1 MKKQKLEYL
10 NQLFAKEMQENRIKG
25 AAIRIFSKGEMV
37 FDQIYGTD
45 KPDTIYKIFSM
56 TKPITAVAAMI
67 LYERGMLDLY
77 EPVSKYL
84 PAFKEMKVVG
94 ENGLEDCKQP
104 IRIRNLMNMTSG
116 LMYPDKTGMSE
127 LCMMQIEKEIQD
139 RVESGEKLSNVEIC
153 SMFAKS
159 PLKFEPGKRWAYGTS
174 TDIVGAIIE
183 VITGEPYSS
192 FLKREIFEPLQM
204 VDTAFYIDESKKKRL
219 AKVYTRIDEAGHLKE
234 VGEEHLRILGLAEP
248 CERPVFESAGGG
260 LYSTVEDYSHFA
272 MMLLGNGTYKGT
284 EIIGRKTVDFLRTNQ
299 LTPTQ
304 EAAIYF
310 DSLYGYSY
318 GNFMRVLVDKSA
330 ASSNGSIG
338 EYGWDGLPGT
348 YFCVDP
354 EEELAVIYM
363 QQIAEGADQSL
374 RRKMRQIIYGAID

>member
-1 MKKQKLEYL
+1 MKKHKLEYL
-10 NQLFAKEMQENRIKG
+10 NHLFAKEMQENRIKG
-25 AAIRIFSKGEMV
+25 AAIRIFSKGSMV

-45 KPDTIYKIFSM
+45 GQHTIYKIFSM

-77 EPVSKYL
+77 DPVFKYL
-84 PAFKEMKVVG
+84 PAFKEMKKVG

-104 IRIRNLMNMTSG
+104 IRIRDLMNMTSG
-116 LMYPDKTGMSE
+116 LMYADTTGMSE
-127 LCMMQIEKEIQD
+127 MCMIQIVNEID
-139 RVESGEKLSNVEIC
+139 ESVKNGEKLSNVEIC
-153 SMFAKS
+153 SLFAKA

-174 TDIVGAIIE
+174 TDIMGAVIE
-183 VITGEPYSS
+183 VITGETYSK
-192 FLKREIFEPLQM
+192 FLKREIFDPLQM
-204 VDTAFYIDESKKKRL
+204 EDTDFYVDESKKSRL
-219 AKVYTRIDEAGHLKE
+219 AKVYTRIDEEGHL
-234 VGEEHLRILGLAEP
+234 EEALDERLRSLGMTEP
-248 CERPVFESAGGG
+248 CKRPVFESAGGG

-284 EIIGRKTVDFLRTNQ
+284 EIIGRKTVDFLRINQ
-299 LTPTQ
+299 LTPEQ
-304 EAAIYF
+304 EKTIYF

-338 EYGWDGLPGT
+338 EYGWDGLLGN

-354 EEELAVIYM
+354 EEELSVIYM
-363 QQIAEGADQSL
+363 QQITEGADQSL

>member
-10 NQLFAKEMQENRIKG
+10 NQLFEKEMQENRIKG
-25 AAIRIFSKGEMV
+25 AALRIFSKGEMV
-37 FDQIYGTD
+37 FDRVYGTD
-45 KPDTIYKIFSM
+45 EPGTIYKIFSM
-56 TKPITAVAAMI
+56 TKPITAIAAMI

-94 ENGLEDCKQP
+94 ENGLEDCEQP

-153 SMFAKS
+153 SMFAKA

-219 AKVYTRIDEAGHLKE
+219 AKIYTRTDEAGHLKE
-234 VGEEHLRILGLAEP
+234 VGEEHLRLLGLAEP
-248 CERPVFESAGGG
+248 CERPVFESAGAG

-299 LTPTQ
+299 LTPVQ

-363 QQIAEGADQSL
+363 QQVVGGAD
-374 RRKMRQIIYGAID
+374 